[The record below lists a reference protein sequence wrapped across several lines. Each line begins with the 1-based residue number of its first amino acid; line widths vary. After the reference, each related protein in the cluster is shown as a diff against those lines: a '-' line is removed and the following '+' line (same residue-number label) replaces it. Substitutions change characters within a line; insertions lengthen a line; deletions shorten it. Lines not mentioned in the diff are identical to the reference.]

1 MHFDAFKHHDQKHEQ
16 KKCQSPH
23 IVMSTHVI
31 PLNLIY
37 FGNEHVPQTTS
48 PKKRSSE
55 GIPKKNAVA
64 IRPDIY
70 ACTRYLLRNQGP
82 KKNMYIYIC
91 FVFYNYRL
99 VWIFSQ
105 HKAIY
110 GSLAWAAMYCTPFG
124 SSRKFWLK
132 ISAQD
137 IAFGRYIYAV
147 HELAPARQSVMFFDL
162 VQHELDSAHKITT
175 ISWDPCTAQL
185 TCMFENQS
193 NVDRSRP

>member
-55 GIPKKNAVA
+55 GIPKKTLL
-64 IRPDIY
+64 RFGQIY

-82 KKNMYIYIC
+82 QKNTYIY
-91 FVFYNYRL
+91 
-99 VWIFSQ
+99 
-105 HKAIY
+105 
-110 GSLAWAAMYCTPFG
+110 
-124 SSRKFWLK
+124 
-132 ISAQD
+132 
-137 IAFGRYIYAV
+137 
-147 HELAPARQSVMFFDL
+147 MFCIL
-162 VQHELDSAHKITT
+162 
-175 ISWDPCTAQL
+175 
-185 TCMFENQS
+185 
-193 NVDRSRP
+193 

>member
-64 IRPDIY
+64 IRPDI
-70 ACTRYLLRNQGP
+70 CMHTISIKEPRPQ
-82 KKNMYIYIC
+82 KKYVYIY
-91 FVFYNYRL
+91 VLY
-99 VWIFSQ
+99 S
-105 HKAIY
+105 
-110 GSLAWAAMYCTPFG
+110 
-124 SSRKFWLK
+124 
-132 ISAQD
+132 
-137 IAFGRYIYAV
+137 
-147 HELAPARQSVMFFDL
+147 
-162 VQHELDSAHKITT
+162 ITT
-175 ISWDPCTAQL
+175 D
-185 TCMFENQS
+185 
-193 NVDRSRP
+193 